1 MRKMHSFTDSRG
13 MMFVDC
19 SECVRGG
26 NGDHSCS
33 AGARYRRPKKG
44 GCFIGQIR
52 PELLKGDENA

>member
-1 MRKMHSFTDSRG
+1 MWKMHSFTDSRG

-33 AGARYRRPKKG
+33 AGAMYRRPKKRRM
-44 GCFIGQIR
+44 FHWS
-52 PELLKGDENA
+52 D